1 MLLFLF
7 FALLGIWLAGWLAF
21 HIAGALIHLVL
32 VFAVI
37 AIVVHLVRRLV

>member
-7 FALLGIWLAGWLAF
+7 FALVGIWLVGWLAF
-21 HIAGALIHLVL
+21 HLAGALIHLVL

-37 AIVVHLVRRLV
+37 AIVVHLIRRLV